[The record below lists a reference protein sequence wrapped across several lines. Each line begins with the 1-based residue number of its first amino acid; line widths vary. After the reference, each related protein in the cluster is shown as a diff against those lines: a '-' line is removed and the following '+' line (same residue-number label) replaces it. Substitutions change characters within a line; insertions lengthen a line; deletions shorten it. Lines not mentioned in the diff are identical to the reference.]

1 MSQGRYREALEAL
14 RSAGQRLPDLPQA
27 AAVSADLA
35 NTFKVLFLNGGA
47 DGWQPIQALALFYD
61 FKEFMPI
68 GAEGD
73 FMVRK
78 LARRLVDVDLLD
90 QAGELLNYQAFNRL
104 DGVPRAEVATD
115 LAMIHLMNRKP
126 EKALLALNSSRT
138 TLLPTALNTERRLL
152 EARALMGLGRYD
164 HAVEVLAADKSLEAR
179 EMRTDVAWK
188 QKDWAAAATGLE
200 ALLADRWKSAE
211 PLSAPE
217 EARLLRAGIAM
228 SLAGDGAGLTRL
240 RTRFAKLTPAVRS
253 PEAMQVALSGGDVQ
267 SLTPAD
273 YSRALSDTDLFSGW
287 VARMKQRFRQ
297 KPPPVGPA
305 KPAQQ
310 AANPAPAK
318 G

>member
-1 MSQGRYREALEAL
+1 
-14 RSAGQRLPDLPQA
+14 
-27 AAVSADLA
+27 
-35 NTFKVLFLNGGA
+35 
-47 DGWQPIQALALFYD
+47 
-61 FKEFMPI
+61 
-68 GAEGD
+68 
-73 FMVRK
+73 MVRK

-90 QAGELLNYQAFNRL
+90 QAAELLNYQAFNRL

-164 HAVEVLAADKSLEAR
+164 HAAEVLAADKSAEAR

-188 QKDWAAAATGLE
+188 QKDWMAAASGLE
-200 ALLADRWKSAE
+200 ALLGDRWKSTE
-211 PLSAPE
+211 PLGAAD

-240 RTRFAKLTPAVRS
+240 RTRFAKLTPAARS

-273 YSRALSDTDLFSGW
+273 YSRAVSDTALFAGW
-287 VARMKQRFRQ
+287 VSRMKQRFRQ
-297 KPPPVGPA
+297 KPAPVGAAPA

-310 AANPAPAK
+310 AANASPAK